1 MDQPV
6 LGKVLSRDNT
16 VIAYERVGD
25 GPALLLVHGTGSD
38 SSRWSLV
45 LPQLAEHFTVYLV
58 NRRGRGCSGDGEA
71 YTIERE
77 YEDIQAVAAA
87 AGGPVDIL
95 GHSFGAAC
103 ILGAAPRIANLRRL
117 ILYEPPMLQEQYSPQ
132 REEILRRMDE
142 SLSAG
147 DRETVVTILTH
158 EMLRVPMPVLERMR
172 STPAWAVSVA
182 AAHTIPRELRVS
194 SAYGAVRDDLK
205 ILTVPTLFL
214 SGSDSP
220 ETFKAT
226 MDVLCTLL
234 PDSQI
239 VVLPGQQHSAML
251 TAPELFAREVI
262 RFLS

>member
-1 MDQPV
+1 MD
-6 LGKVLSRDNT
+6 KVLSKDGT
-16 VIAYERVGD
+16 AIAYERVGD

-38 SSRWSLV
+38 SSRWSFV
-45 LPQLAEHFTVYLV
+45 VPQLAHHFTVYLI
-58 NRRGRGCSGDGEA
+58 NRRGRGSSGDGEE

-87 AGGPVDIL
+87 VSGPVDIL

-103 ILGAAPRIANLRRL
+103 VLGAAPRISNLRRL
-117 ILYEPPMLQEQYSPQ
+117 IVYEPPMLQEQYTPQ
-132 REEILRRMDE
+132 REEILYRMDE
-142 SLSAG
+142 ALSAG

-172 STPAWAVSVA
+172 STPAWATSVA

-194 SAYGAVRDDLK
+194 SAYGMVRDDLK
-205 ILTVPTLFL
+205 NLAVPTLFL
-214 SGSDSP
+214 LGSDSP

-226 MDVLCTLL
+226 TEALCTLL
-234 PDSQI
+234 PNSQV

-251 TAPELFAREVI
+251 TAPDLFAREVI